1 MQKITCK
8 FACFL
13 SSGLD
18 VDLGKCDGNTDDNA
32 DDDER
37 PCIVISISQLC
48 YEGDIKTIYL
58 GVLDNEL

>member
-13 SSGLD
+13 SSGLGV

-32 DDDER
+32 DDDTR
-37 PCIVISISQLC
+37 LDSDLYMPTLLC
-48 YEGDIKTIYL
+48 RRHKNDLSEF
-58 GVLDNEL
+58 